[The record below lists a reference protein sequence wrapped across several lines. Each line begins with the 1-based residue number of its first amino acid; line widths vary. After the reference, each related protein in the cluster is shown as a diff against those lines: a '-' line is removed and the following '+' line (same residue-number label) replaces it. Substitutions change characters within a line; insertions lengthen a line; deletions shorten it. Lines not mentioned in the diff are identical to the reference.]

1 MWATAPMPYYFEYQ
15 DPKPKVTASRKE
27 TSSQSAARPLTSGST
42 ATASVSA
49 SSAASLSADMAAGLL
64 DPAIDGPP
72 SPERL
77 RALNKQMKQANLD
90 KSRSRLPSASI
101 SSHNPSD
108 RPWEQAL
115 DTVTLSRRSSGRST
129 SSSMPSRERP
139 DSVQLFGKTIFGR
152 KGRLKRDSSANS
164 SSASSLYS
172 GETSLDTAP
181 PAAKEHTK
189 SGIFGRRKPAKSDP
203 FRDASPTPVALKKQ
217 SISGPY
223 NFQHVTHTPRDHRM
237 GSVTEIP
244 MLQPPLNPADDSRFP
259 DLPPESNYA
268 TEHLMGVPSNVEPH
282 TRIYLDRPRTQTVH
296 ALSRSGPRRLIKPS
310 KSQDQIR
317 VPPPRPPRPL
327 RSPILEAYEP
337 QHVTAAPV
345 PPPRLSSRQSIKY
358 GGYDPLETT
367 TLDRPQ
373 TSGGF
378 RQPEPFHFAPESS
391 PPPSTAHAHT
401 MSADSGVLPDFSFHH
416 AMTTPDD
423 EAWPLTP
430 TTTATTS
437 TTHDGALPDVP
448 EEEEAPR
455 ATQRSRGSVIS
466 TSSSIRRSQS
476 VPQLRGSVPHA
487 EISDSAERPPS
498 TGSDT
503 LGGFDLFAAQQAL
516 RESAQSPGEMDAL
529 SRSSWED
536 DIDYCY
542 EHELEADCDYEW
554 TQPSDET
561 CRDGPETTP
570 YLTLSE
576 SPPSPTQAGAP
587 EPMTRLLLTP
597 DNDDVPALSPASQ
610 VSLREPEAPTPTVT
624 ALPAVSGFSA
634 GRPGTGLFIKSQRPV
649 STASSFK
656 ECHGFTLSPSLL
668 IPADY
673 QQQMMLTASESVY
686 DDGGPLV
693 LEGYRHY
700 DDQPTAASRPGAADR
715 ISTST
720 LGTESS
726 GRSASTT
733 AGRHES
739 TSTAFTRFTGDDE
752 WSPKAEAPAS
762 QTECTFVETLIPGP
776 PGDFAP
782 EEGQGELGLGIG
794 RPRAKTTS
802 LATPQPRAMFSLF
815 PRSPSVKR
823 V

>member
-15 DPKPKVTASRKE
+15 DPKPKASAGRKD
-27 TSSQSAARPLTSGST
+27 TSPQPAARPLTSGST
-42 ATASVSA
+42 ATASVSV
-49 SSAASLSADMAAGLL
+49 SSAAGLSADMAAGLL

-77 RALNKQMKQANLD
+77 RALNKQMKQANLER
-90 KSRSRLPSASI
+90 SRNRLPSASI
-101 SSHNPSD
+101 STHNPSD
-108 RPWEQAL
+108 RPWEQAV
-115 DTVTLSRRSSGRST
+115 DTAALSRRSSGRST
-129 SSSMPSRERP
+129 SSSMPSWERP
-139 DSVQLFGKTIFGR
+139 DSVQLFGKAIFGR

-172 GETSLDTAP
+172 GETSLDIAP
-181 PAAKEHTK
+181 PAAREQHTK

-223 NFQHVTHTPRDHRM
+223 NFQHVTHTRRDDRM

-268 TEHLMGVPSNVEPH
+268 TEHLMGVPSHVEPH

-296 ALSRSGPRRLIKPS
+296 ALSRSGPRRLIKSS

-317 VPPPRPPRPL
+317 VAPPRPPRPP

-337 QHVTAAPV
+337 QNVAAAPV

-378 RQPEPFHFAPESS
+378 RQPEPFYFAPESS
-391 PPPSTAHAHT
+391 PPPPSTAHGHT
-401 MSADSGVLPDFSFHH
+401 MSADSGVLPDSSFHH

-437 TTHDGALPDVP
+437 TTHDGTLPDVP

-455 ATQRSRGSVIS
+455 VTQRSRGSVIS
-466 TSSSIRRSQS
+466 TSSSIRRSRS
-476 VPQLRGSVPHA
+476 VPQLRRSVPHA
-487 EISDSAERPPS
+487 EISEPAERAPS

-503 LGGFDLFAAQQAL
+503 LGGFDLFAAQRAL
-516 RESAQSPGEMDAL
+516 RESAQSFDEMDAL

-561 CRDGPETTP
+561 CREGPDSTP

-610 VSLREPEAPTPTVT
+610 VSLHDPEAVTP
-624 ALPAVSGFSA
+624 LPAIAGFSA
-634 GRPGTGLFIKSQRPV
+634 GRPGTGLCIKSQRPV

-673 QQQMMLTASESVY
+673 QQQMMFAASESAY
-686 DDGGPLV
+686 DDGEPLI
-693 LEGYRHY
+693 LEGYRRY
-700 DDQPTAASRPGAADR
+700 DDQPTPVSRPSAADR

-726 GRSASTT
+726 GRSTSTT

-739 TSTAFTRFTGDDE
+739 TSTAFTRFTGDEE
-752 WSPKAEAPAS
+752 WSPKAEGPAS
-762 QTECTFVETLIPGP
+762 QTECTFVETLIPGS
-776 PGDFAP
+776 PGDLAP
-782 EEGQGELGLGIG
+782 EEGELGLGVG

-802 LATPQPRAMFSLF
+802 LATPQPRALFSLF
-815 PRSPSVKR
+815 PRSPSVRKA
-823 V
+823 